1 MQSLRR
7 RIMRGNS
14 VVVENTVTKQMEVVD
29 KKGTPKK
36 VWNRAKKDRMLEF
49 EQAYCNRVVQSINKN

>member
-14 VVVENTVTKQMEVVD
+14 VVVENTATKQMEVVD
-29 KKGTPKK
+29 KKGTQKNI
-36 VWNRAKKDRMLEF
+36 WNRSKKNRSLEF
-49 EQAYCNRVVQSINKN
+49 EKAYCARVVQPINKN

>member
-1 MQSLRR
+1 
-7 RIMRGNS
+7 MRGNS

-49 EQAYCNRVVQSINKN
+49 EQAYCNRVVQPINKN

>member
-29 KKGTPKK
+29 KKGKQKTFGTGLRKTE
-36 VWNRAKKDRMLEF
+36 A
-49 EQAYCNRVVQSINKN
+49 

>member
-7 RIMRGNS
+7 RIKRGIS
-14 VVVENTVTKQMEVVD
+14 VIAQNFVTKEMEVVD

-36 VWNRAKKDRMLEF
+36 VWNRAKKDRSLEF
-49 EQAYCNRVVQSINKN
+49 EQAYCNRVVQPINKN

>member
-1 MQSLRR
+1 
-7 RIMRGNS
+7 MRGNS

-36 VWNRAKKDRMLEF
+36 VWNRAKKNRMLEF
-49 EQAYCNRVVQSINKN
+49 EQAYCNRVVQPINKN

>member
-7 RIMRGNS
+7 RIKRGNS
-14 VVVENTVTKQMEVVD
+14 IIVKNLVTKEMEVID

-36 VWNRAKKDRMLEF
+36 VWNRAKKDRMLEL
-49 EQAYCNRVVQSINKN
+49 EQAYCARVVQPINKN